1 MRRTLSFMILGT
13 LLWATSSLAQT
24 LPSRPGFFTD
34 PVLAIDRSYG
44 ELVLGRTTLR
54 SAMLIFATELQDTT
68 HSRASTDSEPPVA
81 PRARYRLT
89 PGRGHYTLYFDK
101 NERLV
106 AAMADRQEF
115 PRPLR
120 RDELVAQY
128 ATLRPSSRHDMASPG
143 AVEELEAPL
152 GPCLSMQASV
162 WTEESASSD
171 RLRAGTVLSFG
182 YRYTC
187 PTKAAELRADL
198 PDVLH

>member
-1 MRRTLSFMILGT
+1 MRRTLSFMILGI
-13 LLWATSSLAQT
+13 LLSATSSLAQT
-24 LPSRPGFFTD
+24 LSSRPGFFTD
-34 PVLAIDRSYG
+34 PVLAVDRSYG

-68 HSRASTDSEPPVA
+68 HSRASMDSEPPVA

-89 PGRGHYTLYFDK
+89 SGRGHYTLYFDR

-106 AAMADRQEF
+106 AAIADRQEF

-128 ATLRPSSRHDMASPG
+128 ATLRPSSRHDMASSA
-143 AVEELEAPL
+143 AVEDLEAPL

-162 WTEESASSD
+162 WTGTSPSSD

-182 YRYTC
+182 YRYIC

-198 PDVLH
+198 PDLLH

>member
-24 LPSRPGFFTD
+24 LSSRPGFFTD
-34 PVLAIDRSYG
+34 PLLAVDRSYG

-54 SAMLIFATELQDTT
+54 SAMLMFATELEDAT
-68 HSRASTDSEPPVA
+68 HSRASTDSEPAVA

-101 NERLV
+101 NERLI
-106 AAMADRQEF
+106 AAIADRQEF

-128 ATLRPSSRHDMASPG
+128 ATLRPSSRQHLGSPG
-143 AVEELEAPL
+143 AVEDLEAPL

-162 WTEESASSD
+162 WTEGSPSSD
-171 RLRAGTVLSFG
+171 RLRVGTVLSFG

-198 PDVLH
+198 PDLLH

>member
-68 HSRASTDSEPPVA
+68 HARASTDSEPVVA

-128 ATLRPSSRHDMASPG
+128 ATLRPSSHMTSPG
-143 AVEELEAPL
+143 GVEDLEAPL

-162 WTEESASSD
+162 WTGGSPPSD
-171 RLRAGTVLSFG
+171 QLRAGTVLSFG

-198 PDVLH
+198 PDILH

>member
-1 MRRTLSFMILGT
+1 MRRALSFMILGS
-13 LLWATSSLAQT
+13 LVWATSSPAQT
-24 LPSRPGFFTD
+24 LSSRPGFFTD

-54 SAMLIFATELQDTT
+54 SAMLIFATEREDTAGF
-68 HSRASTDSEPPVA
+68 RATTDSEPPVA

-89 PGRGHYTLYFDK
+89 PGRRHYTLYFDK

-106 AAMADRQEF
+106 AAMADRQDF

-128 ATLRPSSRHDMASPG
+128 ATLRPSSRHDVVSSG
-143 AVEELEAPL
+143 AVEDLEASL
-152 GPCLSMQASV
+152 GPCLVMHASV
-162 WTEESASSD
+162 WTGGSPSAE
-171 RLRAGTVLSFG
+171 RLLPGTAVSFG

-187 PTKAAELRADL
+187 PTKPAELRVNL
-198 PDVLH
+198 PDLLH

>member
-1 MRRTLSFMILGT
+1 MRRSLSFMILGT

-24 LPSRPGFFTD
+24 LSSRPGFFTD

-54 SAMLIFATELQDTT
+54 SAMLIFATELEDTSR
-68 HSRASTDSEPPVA
+68 SRASMDSEPAVA

-115 PRPLR
+115 PRRLR

-128 ATLRPSSRHDMASPG
+128 AMLRPSSRQDMASSGP
-143 AVEELEAPL
+143 VEDLEAAL
-152 GPCLSMQASV
+152 GPCLSMHASV
-162 WTEESASSD
+162 WTGGSPSSD
-171 RLRAGTVLSFG
+171 RLLPGTVLSFG

-198 PDVLH
+198 PEVLH

>member
-1 MRRTLSFMILGT
+1 MHRTLSFMILGT

-24 LPSRPGFFTD
+24 LSSRPAFFTD

-54 SAMLIFATELQDTT
+54 SAMLVFATELEDTT

-106 AAMADRQEF
+106 AAIADRQEF

-128 ATLRPSSRHDMASPG
+128 ATLRPSSRPDMAS
-143 AVEELEAPL
+143 VEELEAPL

-162 WTEESASSD
+162 WTGGSLSSD

-187 PTKAAELRADL
+187 RTKPAELRAAL
-198 PDVLH
+198 PDVVH